1 MIKLQIFSSAR
12 ARSVRWLRHAVVL
25 SLAWPLVGLADD
37 YNFYSNWP
45 THLTTSDGTD
55 FGLAVLYQY
64 DINRFSNDDGRFEDS
79 STNRRKYLGLFVRK
93 PGFYDAIAQYDFQ
106 AKQWADAFVRVRTGG
121 FLADDLGNLRLGY
134 SKTPVGFEGVTSSSA
149 TTFIETA
156 SPTQAVWEGRRAGLD
171 WAWIRPHWVINL
183 GDYFF
188 HKDFDGNNPGQTLAG
203 RVAWVPINKPGQTL
217 HLGVSASKET
227 LDAADDGSVPPA
239 ARLRARPEDG
249 LSPVRLVDSGNLSYS
264 KSIEREGFEA
274 LWTDGPWS
282 LQGEYLQAQVDR
294 YHEKPDFNTSGYYLF
309 TTWTLTGESRY
320 YSDGN
325 VADRRYNGRDLQ
337 AIRPTHPWGAVEL
350 ALRYSE
356 LDLND
361 GAITG
366 GKEHDWTLGAN
377 WYIGEHL
384 KLQANYVWAYSDRG
398 NLQVNPRIFEM
409 RAQVYF

>member
-1 MIKLQIFSSAR
+1 MTKLQLFSLSPSRPAR
-12 ARSVRWLRHAVVL
+12 WMRRAVVVL
-25 SLAWPLVGLADD
+25 LAWPLAGLADD

-45 THLTTSDGTD
+45 THITTSDGTD

-64 DINRFSNDDGRFEDS
+64 DINRFYNDNGRFEDS
-79 STNRRKYLGLFVRK
+79 STNRRKYLGLFIRK
-93 PGFYDAIAQYDFQ
+93 PGLYDAIAQYDFQ
-106 AKQWADAFVRVRTGG
+106 ARQWADAFVRVRTSG
-121 FLADDLGNLRLGY
+121 FLGDDLGNVRLGY

-149 TTFIETA
+149 TTFMETA
-156 SPTQAVWEGRRAGLD
+156 LPTQAIWEGRRAGLD

-183 GDYFF
+183 GDYFWQ
-188 HKDFDGNNPGQTLAG
+188 KDFDGNNPGQTLAG
-203 RVAWVPINKPGQTL
+203 RVAWVPINTLGHTL

-227 LDAADDGSVPPA
+227 LDSSDDGSVPPS

-264 KSIEREGFEA
+264 KSIERQGFEA
-274 LWTDGPWS
+274 LWIDGPWS
-282 LQGEYLQAQVDR
+282 VQGEYLQAQVDR
-294 YHEKPDFNTSGYYLF
+294 YHGKPDFESSGYYVF
-309 TTWTLTGESRY
+309 TTWTLTGEARY

-384 KLQANYVWAYSDRG
+384 KVQANYVWAFSDRG